1 MDIGRAFAD
10 PQKEKE
16 GNWVDYREDSKVK
29 IARVGTPNFQR
40 VYESRLKPHRR
51 KQRDGTLSG
60 DVENKILCEVV
71 AETILLDWEGF
82 TNNGKELK
90 YSKKAAFDLL
100 MEHIDFR
107 NEIVEL
113 ATTESSFYADYVEES
128 EKN

>member
-1 MDIGRAFAD
+1 MDIGKAFAD
-10 PQKEKE
+10 TQMEKE
-16 GNWVDYREDSKVK
+16 GAWVDYRDDSKVK

-60 DVENKILCEVV
+60 EVETKILCNVI
-71 AETILLDWEGF
+71 AETVLLDWEGF
-82 TNNGKELK
+82 KQDGKEFK
-90 YSKKAAFDLL
+90 YSKAAALELL
-100 MEHIDFR
+100 TEHIDFR

-113 ATTESSFYADYVEES
+113 ATAEATFHAEFSEES